1 MNDFYQTCTDV
12 RENKKQLDRKLM
24 YLKGKL

>member
-1 MNDFYQTCTDV
+1 MNDFYQTYTDV
-12 RENKKQLDRKLM
+12 RENKKQLNRKLM